1 MDRGWGEL
9 MEMAYSCHN
18 ALLKQP
24 GVVSVE
30 CAVRGGHLVFD
41 VVRDTRP
48 LLLPATETSRR

>member
-1 MDRGWGEL
+1 

-41 VVRDTRP
+41 VVRDTRS
-48 LLLPATETSRR
+48 LLLPTTETSRR

>member
-41 VVRDTRP
+41 VVRDARP
-48 LLLPATETSRR
+48 LLPLVNETPGR